1 MTNAE
6 RRDARESRTGDGA
19 GETTSDIGTIKSTNG
34 TNGAKN
40 TTSAEDFTTT
50 SSGAGDGANPGTV
63 GGAYKTTDTAGSL
76 SADENGDIADA
87 NQARSAGKNGTVA
100 DAGHAHGADENGDTA
115 DANRARSADKNGTA
129 TDAGQARGADK
140 TTDVAGSL
148 SAGKNGTAADASQ
161 AHGADENGDTADSL
175 SAGKNGTVADP
186 GQARGAAKT
195 TDPAD
200 SPRPDSTGK
209 GDAPSSSWMRR
220 LAAASWVYRR
230 SVLVALGGSLMA
242 MLATAAMPLVQR
254 HIIDDVVISR
264 RSALAPWAAVALVL
278 AVVNFGGTRLRRY
291 VGGKLSL
298 DVQYDLRNR
307 IFGAL
312 SRLDGARQ
320 DELATGQL
328 ISRATSDVTMV
339 QGLLGMLPMLIGNAL
354 LFVVALTVM
363 AFLSPLLTLVAL
375 ATGPGLWFV
384 AVAARRRLYPAT
396 WEAQQ
401 QASALAGVVDA
412 AVGGVRVVKGFGQEE
427 QELGKLEAAGE
438 RLFASRLRAVR
449 FSARYNPAI
458 MAIPALGQVGVLF
471 LGGWL
476 ALRGMITLGT
486 FLAFSTYLAQM
497 LGPVRML
504 SSLVT
509 IGQQARASV
518 ERIFEIIDSQPKVT
532 EKPDA
537 AVLPRET
544 SGVEFDGAVF
554 GYVASRPV
562 LRGLDLKVRPGE
574 TVALVG
580 TSGSGKS
587 TVSML
592 LPRFY
597 DVQGGSVRVGG
608 ADVREVTLES
618 LRAAIGLVMEDS
630 FLFSDSVRANI
641 AYGRPDATDEQVRAA
656 ARMAEADEFVEQLP
670 AGYDTV
676 VGEQGLTLSGGQRQR
691 IALARALITDP
702 RVLILDDATSAV
714 DARVEAEIHDT
725 LRRVM
730 AGRTTLLIAHRRST
744 LALADRIAVLDR
756 GRVVDIGTHE
766 ELTER
771 CPLYRLLLSGPGEDA
786 EGIDAGD
793 LTTAATARAK
803 AANGSPA
810 VALHGSANGTASNGH
825 APGTDRTDATST
837 IEAQVDGITPSLW
850 PSVEGDDG
858 PAGAKGS
865 GTGALPGMGG
875 GGGAGRGVGGGGGG
889 GFGGFLASMPP
900 TPELLAKVAAL
911 PPATDEPKVGQAEA
925 RASDPDFS
933 LRKLLRPFRLALLLG
948 LLLVAADTAAGLAL
962 PALIRGGVDR
972 GILAHSL
979 SAIVGV
985 SVAALLVTLTDS
997 AINVCQYLVTGRTGE
1012 RLLYALRVKV
1022 FAQLQR
1028 LGLDYYER
1036 ELSGRIMTRM
1046 TTDVDALST
1055 FLQTGLQ
1062 QAVVSVLSFVGIVVA
1077 LVVIDWRMALIA
1089 LSVLPPLLIATA
1101 VFRAKSSKA
1110 YTEAREK
1117 VAAVNADLQ
1126 ENVAGMRVT
1135 QAFRREGTNATR
1147 FAGLS
1152 DEFRVS
1158 RLRAQKYI
1166 ATYFPFVQLL
1176 ADVAGLLVLA
1186 AGASRV
1192 HSGEL
1197 TAGAL
1202 IAYLLYIDMVFSPV
1216 QQLSQV
1222 FDGYQQAAVGLR
1234 RIGDLLRTAP
1244 STPEPARPVP
1254 VPTGLGEIVFDD
1266 VTFAYGP
1273 DTRPALESVSVR
1285 IPAGQTVALVG
1296 QTGAGKSTF
1305 VKMVARFY
1313 DPTGGAVT
1321 AGGRDLR
1328 EFALPDW
1335 RHRLGVVPQEAYLFD
1350 GTVAEAIAYARPDAP
1365 PREIEAAA
1373 RAVGAEEMI
1382 AGLPEGFHSRVAERG
1397 RNLSAGQRQLLALAR
1412 AELADP
1418 DVLILDEATSSLDL
1432 ATEAAVT
1439 HAELARSADHGAAGR
1454 TRTTLVVAHRLTTAA
1469 RADRILVLDGGRIVE
1484 DGTHTELVERGGTY
1498 SALWEAFA
1506 AGHEDGERETETA
1519 GVAI

>member
-1 MTNAE
+1 MTGGKDDNA
-6 RRDARESRTGDGA
+6 S
-19 GETTSDIGTIKSTNG
+19 STW
-34 TNGAKN
+34 
-40 TTSAEDFTTT
+40 
-50 SSGAGDGANPGTV
+50 
-63 GGAYKTTDTAGSL
+63 
-76 SADENGDIADA
+76 I
-87 NQARSAGKNGTVA
+87 
-100 DAGHAHGADENGDTA
+100 
-115 DANRARSADKNGTA
+115 
-129 TDAGQARGADK
+129 
-140 TTDVAGSL
+140 
-148 SAGKNGTAADASQ
+148 
-161 AHGADENGDTADSL
+161 
-175 SAGKNGTVADP
+175 
-186 GQARGAAKT
+186 
-195 TDPAD
+195 
-200 SPRPDSTGK
+200 
-209 GDAPSSSWMRR
+209 RR
-220 LAAASWVYRR
+220 LASVSWVYRR
-230 SVLVALGGSLMA
+230 SVLIAFGGSLVA
-242 MLATAAMPLVQR
+242 MLANAAMPLIQR

-264 RSALAPWAAVALVL
+264 RSSLAPWAAMALVL
-278 AVVNFGGTRLRRY
+278 ALANFAGTRLRRY

-339 QGLLGMLPMLIGNAL
+339 QGLLGMLPMLTGNLL
-354 LFVVALTVM
+354 LFFVALGVM
-363 AFLSPLLTLVAL
+363 AFLSPLLTLVAV
-375 ATGPGLWFV
+375 ATGPLLWLV
-384 AVAARRRLYPAT
+384 AVAARKRLYPAT

-476 ALRGMITLGT
+476 ALRGTITLGT

-537 AVLPRET
+537 ALLPRQA

-562 LRGLDLKVRPGE
+562 LRGLDLKVGPEE

-597 DVQGGSVRVGG
+597 DVQGGAVRVGG
-608 ADVREVTLES
+608 ADVRDVTLDS
-618 LRAAIGLVMEDS
+618 LREAIGLVMEDS

-670 AGYDTV
+670 DGYDTV

-744 LALADRIAVLDR
+744 LALADRIAVLDH

-771 CPLYRLLLSGPGEDA
+771 CPLYRLLLSGPGDDA

-793 LTTAATARAK
+793 LTRAVQPVAVQGSNGFAVNGQANGQISGQIK
-803 AANGSPA
+803 GQANGISNGITNGHSNGAAANGT
-810 VALHGSANGTASNGH
+810 SAGISTGTGTA
-825 APGTDRTDATST
+825 T
-837 IEAQVDGITPSLW
+837 EAQVDGITPSLW
-850 PSVEGDDG
+850 PETDD
-858 PAGAKGS
+858 AGNPLAAAKGS
-865 GTGALPGMGG
+865 GSGALPGMGG
-875 GGGAGRGVGGGGGG
+875 GGGGGRGVGGGGGG

-911 PPATDEPKVGQAEA
+911 PPATDAPHVSQAEA
-925 RASDPDFS
+925 RAADPTFS
-933 LRKLLRPFRLALLLG
+933 LRRLLRPFRLALLLG
-948 LLLVAADTAAGLAL
+948 LALVAADTAAGLAL
-962 PALIRGGVDR
+962 PALIRGGVDK

-979 SAIVGV
+979 SAIVAV
-985 SVAALLVTLTDS
+985 SVAALGVTLADTV
-997 AINVCQYLVTGRTGE
+997 INVCQYRVTGRTGE

-1077 LVVIDWRMALIA
+1077 LVVIDWKMALIA

-1101 VFRAKSSKA
+1101 VFRSKSSKA

-1117 VAAVNADLQ
+1117 VSAVNADLQ

-1135 QAFRREGTNATR
+1135 QAFRREGTNAVR

-1234 RIGDLLRTAP
+1234 RIGDLLRTKP
-1244 STPEPARPVP
+1244 STPEPEHPVP
-1254 VPTGLGEIVFDD
+1254 VPAALGEIVFDD

-1273 DTRPALESVSVR
+1273 DTRPALEGVSVR

-1321 AGGRDLR
+1321 AGRHDLR
-1328 EFALPDW
+1328 EFELTDW

-1365 PREIEAAA
+1365 RRDIEAAA

-1382 AGLPEGFHSRVAERG
+1382 AALPDGFHSQVAERG

-1439 HAELARSADHGAAGR
+1439 RAELSRSADHGADGR
-1454 TRTTLVVAHRLTTAA
+1454 SRTTLVVAHRLTTAA

-1484 DGTHTELVERGGTY
+1484 DGTHAELVDGGGTY
-1498 SALWEAFA
+1498 AALWEAFV
-1506 AGHEDGERETETA
+1506 AGHEDGEREAEPA
-1519 GVAI
+1519 GAAL